1 MLILGRTV
9 AGIGGSG
16 LVNGALTIIA
26 AVVPMHK
33 RPAMMGIMMGCGQMG
48 LVVGPLVGGALTE
61 YATWRWCF

>member
-61 YATWRWCF
+61 YASWRWCF